1 MVNNKIYSATK
12 MSLFMANYGREM
24 RMVVD
29 IRRKQKIKKAMEFT
43 KRINKSQEEARAA
56 LGNAQKKMK
65 WQADR
70 GRKEVEE
77 QKKGNKMILSTKDL
91 MFKERLT
98 KKLVDQYASLYIIDR
113 VVSTNAI
120 KLQVPTLMR
129 IHLVVN
135 ISQVVRYREQM
146 EKQKVEEVKPV
157 EVDEVEE

>member
-1 MVNNKIYSATK
+1 MVNNRIYSATK

-24 RMVVD
+24 RMGVD
-29 IRRKQKIKKAMEFT
+29 IRRKQKIKKAIEFT
-43 KRINKSQEEARAA
+43 KRIKKFQEEARAV
-56 LGNAQKKMK
+56 LRNTQKKMK

-77 QKKGNKMILSTKDL
+77 QKKGNKVILSTKDL
-91 MFKERLT
+91 IFKERL
-98 KKLVDQYASLYIIDR
+98 KNKLVDQYVSSYIIDR

-129 IHLVVN
+129 IYLVVN
-135 ISQVVRYREQM
+135 ISQVVRYREQV
-146 EKQKVEEVKPV
+146 EEQKVEEVKPV